1 MVLTDII
8 TLNNLKRRPFKIKQI
23 QLSLL
28 CFISKPVHSPDFV
41 LDKDTIMLLQSLE
54 RYNAFVLNP
63 NHAILK
69 NSCFP
74 VYFFKFP
81 VSPLFKFSS

>member
-8 TLNNLKRRPFKIKQI
+8 TLNNLKRRPFKTKQI

-81 VSPLFKFSS
+81 VSGYR